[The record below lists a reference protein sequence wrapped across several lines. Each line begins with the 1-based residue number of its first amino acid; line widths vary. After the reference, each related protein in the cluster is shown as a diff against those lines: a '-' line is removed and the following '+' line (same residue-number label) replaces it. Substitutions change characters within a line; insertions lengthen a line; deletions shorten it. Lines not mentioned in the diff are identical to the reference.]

1 MPYDLLVA
9 GLDGRSLLLE
19 APLLN
24 REGHLVEQRASIRQV
39 LQELPGSGAR
49 LVVLGSQLP
58 DLPLAEAVRR
68 IRNHAATRHVSILA
82 LIPAGDPPGVED
94 DAIAAGAN
102 AALRRPLERDDL
114 ESWLAKLL
122 AVPVRVQVRIPV
134 QGQVVGTQRA
144 NDPVHFYG
152 LTRNLSVNGVLLAS
166 PIRLPQTDLDL
177 EMQLPGVAVRVQA
190 LGRVVREAEEVDWP
204 YLGYGVEF
212 LFVPPESA
220 DIIQGLVVG
229 AVVTPAASPSYLIHS
244 TVRRADFVYEIL
256 LPVQRHASWLAEI
269 RRGPRDRW
277 RPGVSGPFYVVE
289 GASREAVLR
298 EAREFVMRHGEGVGL
313 E

>member
-24 REGHLVEQRASIRQV
+24 REGRLVEQKASVRQV
-39 LQELPGSGAR
+39 LQELPTSGAR

-58 DLPLAEAVRR
+58 DLPLPEAVRR
-68 IRNHAATRHVSILA
+68 IRSHAATRHVSILA
-82 LIPAGDPPGVED
+82 LIPSGDPPGLEH

-114 ESWLAKLL
+114 EAWIAKLL

-144 NDPVHFYG
+144 ADPVHFYG

-177 EMQLPGVAVRVQA
+177 EIQLPGVAVRVQA

-220 DIIQGLVVG
+220 EVIQGLVVG
-229 AVVTPAASPSYLIHS
+229 AVVPAASPSYLIHS
-244 TVRRADFVYEIL
+244 TVRRADYIYEIL
-256 LPVQRHASWLAEI
+256 EPVQRHASWLAEI
-269 RRGPRDRW
+269 RRSLKDRW
-277 RPGVSGPFYVVE
+277 RPGASGPFYVVE
-289 GASREAVLR
+289 AATRDAVLH
-298 EAREFVMRHGEGVGL
+298 EARQFVLRHGEGVGL

>member
-24 REGHLVEQRASIRQV
+24 REGRLVEQRASVRQV
-39 LQELPGSGAR
+39 LQELPASGAR

-58 DLPLAEAVRR
+58 DLPLPEAVRR
-68 IRNHAATRHVSILA
+68 IRSQAATRHVSILA
-82 LIPAGDPPGVED
+82 LIPAGDPPGIEE

-114 ESWLAKLL
+114 ESWIAKLL

-144 NDPVHFYG
+144 SDPVHFYG

-177 EMQLPGVAVRVQA
+177 EMRLPGVAVRVQA

-220 DIIQGLVVG
+220 EIIQGLVVG
-229 AVVTPAASPSYLIHS
+229 AVVTPLAAPSYLICS
-244 TVRRADFVYEIL
+244 TVRRAGFVYEIL
-256 LPVQRHASWLAEI
+256 EPVQRHASWLAEI

-277 RPGVSGPFYVVE
+277 RPGESGPFYVVE
-289 GASREAVLR
+289 GATREAVLR

>member
-1 MPYDLLVA
+1 MPYDLLLA

-24 REGHLVEQRASIRQV
+24 REGRLVEQRASVRQV
-39 LQELPGSGAR
+39 LLELPASGAR

-58 DLPLAEAVRR
+58 DLPLAEAVWR

-82 LIPAGDPPGVED
+82 LIPAGDPPGLED
-94 DAIAAGAN
+94 DALAAGAN

-114 ESWLAKLL
+114 EAWIAKLL

-134 QGQVVGTQRA
+134 QGQVVGTQRG
-144 NDPVHFYG
+144 NDPIHFYG

-166 PIRLPQTDLDL
+166 PIRLPQSDLDL
-177 EMQLPGVAVRVQA
+177 EIQLPGVAVRVQA

-220 DIIQGLVVG
+220 EIIQGLVVG
-229 AVVTPAASPSYLIHS
+229 AVVPSTAPSYLIHS

-256 LPVQRHASWLAEI
+256 EPAQRNASWLAEI

-289 GASREAVLR
+289 GATREAVLS